1 MIVAGSARVGCD
13 NMCYQYN
20 EEVKKDTKKAEVES
34 SADKQKN
41 FYRDWLM
48 TCFESKKTY
57 RECLRELEKV
67 FNHKETKVV
76 YISSPFSAEHDWE
89 VRDNVEQAMRVAI
102 RLMSMGYVPIY
113 THGNYYLDKIAQ
125 SEGINFSYET
135 WIENCVE
142 LLSRCDAML
151 YLGYSRGCNA
161 ELDYAIR
168 NNIPVYFSVNDLAKP
183 QKEMVNDCT
192 ITF

>member
-1 MIVAGSARVGCD
+1 MGCD

-20 EEVKKDTKKAEVES
+20 EEVKMDTKKAEVES
-34 SADKQKN
+34 SADKMAGLIHEWIDGLFDAKKS
-41 FYRDWLM
+41 YH
-48 TCFESKKTY
+48 ESLK
-57 RECLRELEKV
+57 ELEEAL
-67 FNHKETKVV
+67 NHKEIKVI

-102 RLMSMGYVPIY
+102 HLMSMGYVPLY

-125 SEGINFSYET
+125 REGINFSYET

>member
-1 MIVAGSARVGCD
+1 MNNPRNDKYRHQVLRVIVYLVFGFFALTVG
-13 NMCYQYN
+13 YLQF
-20 EEVKKDTKKAEVES
+20 VE
-34 SADKQKN
+34 
-41 FYRDWLM
+41 
-48 TCFESKKTY
+48 
-57 RECLRELEKV
+57 
-67 FNHKETKVV
+67 
-76 YISSPFSAEHDWE
+76 
-89 VRDNVEQAMRVAI
+89 
-102 RLMSMGYVPIY
+102 
-113 THGNYYLDKIAQ
+113 GNYYLDKIAQ
-125 SEGINFSYET
+125 CEGINFSYET

>member
-1 MIVAGSARVGCD
+1 MCYEYGSSDMKQVFGYGNKIVAPR
-13 NMCYQYN
+13 
-20 EEVKKDTKKAEVES
+20 KTKPTKDTKKAEVES
-34 SADKQKN
+34 SAD
-41 FYRDWLM
+41 DMATL
-48 TCFESKKTY
+48 
-57 RECLRELEKV
+57 
-67 FNHKETKVV
+67 KETKVV

-125 SEGINFSYET
+125 CEGINFSYET